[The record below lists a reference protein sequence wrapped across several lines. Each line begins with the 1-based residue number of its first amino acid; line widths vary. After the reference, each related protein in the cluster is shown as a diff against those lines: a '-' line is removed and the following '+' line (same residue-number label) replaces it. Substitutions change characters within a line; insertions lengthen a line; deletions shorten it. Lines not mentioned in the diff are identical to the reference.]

1 MPEGVGYGPQN
12 TASTGLSLNI
22 IGNHA
27 YAYAENFQASTS
39 STTALSFTTGAEY
52 IVGKFNLNA
61 AIQVDTAN
69 ITGTFFRIKL
79 NGEQVGIS
87 SSGDGSNDSPTTVSM
102 DMILAP
108 YTVVL
113 VEVWADGNASS
124 SLGGVQFTGR
134 IYK

>member
-12 TASTGLSLNI
+12 TSSVGLNLNV

-27 YAYAENFQASTS
+27 YAYAENFEASTS
-39 STTALSFTTGAEY
+39 STTALSFTNGAEY

-61 AIQVDTAN
+61 AIQFDSAN

-79 NGEQVGIS
+79 NGVQAGIAF
-87 SSGDGSNDSPTTVSM
+87 SGNGANDSPSSARI

-113 VEVWADGNASS
+113 VEVWADGNNASAF
-124 SLGGVQFTGR
+124 GGVQFTGR